1 MDLSGVPKSERE
13 LYGINQ
19 EQIRRLEQRQKDL
32 MALKEDLP
40 KTDKIGRGSLQK
52 EYGKINRWLGDLRQA
67 PETFVNVNMEGL
79 SDKRFG
85 EAIHTHTRRVM
96 DRFRLDTRPAKQQ
109 GSSIHH
115 IDSTMQTVPAVQTA
129 STGMR
134 RDLIEA
140 IKDQGDELATGLRG
154 LNFFDVDEKTHPLYH
169 PGKDGK
175 VDYKNL
181 LAKARLLPATA
192 TLEERLAELNRSK
205 AISTAASEAADASPQ
220 AQARQT
226 NLLNRAR
233 STGGGKVLDAMG
245 NPFDRNN
252 PLRTTENIGALR
264 KYIGL
269 SFKNGHA
276 NFMVLPEMA
285 ALGKYIQTVARN
297 PVESLTGAAM
307 NLADPDAIK
316 ALFQG
321 KPKEALE
328 KGAIGAGIG
337 AGITEA
343 LKVSPMQQARLA
355 SYASKIPGV
364 ASQIPKA
371 LSIGAGVARFV
382 GPASMAVAGYQLA
395 DAILEGSTGEG
406 FVDTIKQVQ
415 DKERTAEINEA
426 AVESAAKSK
435 QLAVEKEL
443 PKPIIDSDT
452 IEKFVTDPIN
462 ELEYGW
468 KKLTGQV

>member
-79 SDKRFG
+79 SDKKFG

-96 DRFRLDTRPAKQQ
+96 DRFRLDTRPAKQG

-140 IKDQGDELATGLRG
+140 VKDQGDELATGLRG
-154 LNFFDVDEKTHPLYH
+154 LNFFDVSEETHPLYH

-226 NLLNRAR
+226 DLLNRAR
-233 STGGGKVLDAMG
+233 STGGGEVLDAMG
-245 NPFDRNN
+245 NPFDRTN

-264 KYIGL
+264 KYVGF
-269 SFKNGHA
+269 SFKNGGV
-276 NFMVLPEMA
+276 NFRAAGMGALAGFVTSEEAMTKLREGDYIGAAQSAGTEMAVGEVISQGVQKVLPK
-285 ALGKYIQTVARN
+285 LGSIGKAVAPVAR
-297 PVESLTGAAM
+297 
-307 NLADPDAIK
+307 AI
-316 ALFQG
+316 
-321 KPKEALE
+321 
-328 KGAIGAGIG
+328 
-337 AGITEA
+337 
-343 LKVSPMQQARLA
+343 
-355 SYASKIPGV
+355 
-364 ASQIPKA
+364 
-371 LSIGAGVARFV
+371 
-382 GPASMAVAGYQLA
+382 GPASLA
-395 DAILEGSTGEG
+395 AEPARIVSQSSPQRMLEARQRGGRSFGFGSVRFTLPELGLSEYLG
-406 FVDTIKQVQ
+406 
-415 DKERTAEINEA
+415 IN
-426 AVESAAKSK
+426 
-435 QLAVEKEL
+435 
-443 PKPIIDSDT
+443 
-452 IEKFVTDPIN
+452 
-462 ELEYGW
+462 
-468 KKLTGQV
+468 

>member
-297 PVESLTGAAM
+297 PLGAAVGAASM
-307 NLADPDAIK
+307 IEPEAITS
-316 ALFQG
+316 ALQG
-321 KPKEALE
+321 NYKQAAKQT
-328 KGAIGAGIG
+328 AIGAGVG
-337 AGITEA
+337 AVIQQV
-343 LKVSPMQQARLA
+343 LKVNPMQQARLA

-382 GPASMAVAGYQLA
+382 GPASMAVGGYQLA